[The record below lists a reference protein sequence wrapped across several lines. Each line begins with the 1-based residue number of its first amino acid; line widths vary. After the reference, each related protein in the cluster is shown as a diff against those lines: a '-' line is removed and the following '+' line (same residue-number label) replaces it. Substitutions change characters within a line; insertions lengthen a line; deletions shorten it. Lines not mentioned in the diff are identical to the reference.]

1 MTQQG
6 TPRSNADATGMRLNL
21 LDRAVVAG
29 MALLGGV
36 VGVVVGILAGLADSE
51 LIVTL
56 AWLVPLGAVW
66 VGRRMVA
73 PKNCPLVGPICR
85 GVSWHS
91 RMVCAHDWLWRE
103 GRRRCS
109 RLSGDGS
116 LEHFPLHPRGNVHAA
131 ISVFGRKLPR
141 EAAEQ

>member
-29 MALLGGV
+29 MALLGCV

-73 PKNCPLVGPICR
+73 PKNCPLVGPIVGAYLGILGWYVLTTGYGGR
-85 GVSWHS
+85 GVEDVLGFLV
-91 RMVCAHDWLWRE
+91 MGA
-103 GRRRCS
+103 
-109 RLSGDGS
+109 LSTFLCTLAGT
-116 LEHFPLHPRGNVHAA
+116 FMPR
-131 ISVFGRKLPR
+131 
-141 EAAEQ
+141 